1 MVLLY
6 SVLSFKWPRIPI
18 ILSGNLS
25 LAPRILSGELRR
37 FVVCR
42 EPFQRRLFPTAHIAC
57 VSLLRNITLTV
68 GLIRSISPRL
78 RPNADVKQTSN
89 ESEALVTCVDERQAA
104 TYGDFK
110 MMTREAGAGGG
121 LRALKLD
128 CRVEP
133 LGQCNRT
140 LSFLHSKHQTG
151 TCCRRRHRL
160 PKYDPDLYHCGNL
173 IYDNICFTKLFS
185 LIIQPA

>member
-6 SVLSFKWPRIPI
+6 SVLSFKWRRIPI

-25 LAPRILSGELRR
+25 LAPKILSGELRR

-68 GLIRSISPRL
+68 DLIRSISPRL

-89 ESEALVTCVDERQAA
+89 ESEALVMCVDERQAA

-110 MMTREAGAGGG
+110 MMTREAGG
-121 LRALKLD
+121 
-128 CRVEP
+128 RVESTKI
-133 LGQCNRT
+133 R
-140 LSFLHSKHQTG
+140 LSS
-151 TCCRRRHRL
+151 
-160 PKYDPDLYHCGNL
+160 
-173 IYDNICFTKLFS
+173 
-185 LIIQPA
+185 